1 MFKIR
6 HWYKLQLQTPGTM
19 KLFGNTHKNIYKTKN
34 RKNIPSLVK
43 DEVVL
48 VPCDLLDKQYQ
59 QKYDV

>member
-1 MFKIR
+1 
-6 HWYKLQLQTPGTM
+6 M

>member
-1 MFKIR
+1 
-6 HWYKLQLQTPGTM
+6 M
-19 KLFGNTHKNIYKTKN
+19 KLFGNTHKNIYKAKN
-34 RKNIPSLVK
+34 RKNIPSLIK